1 MGASSLPKPYS
12 PKARP
17 WRQKN
22 RERTVTFSKLLF
34 TAGVLGLAVFVQPS
48 LADTTKDTLVV
59 ATQIDDII
67 TLDPAEVFEF
77 SGGEVIANVYDR
89 IFTYEAEDTA

>member
-1 MGASSLPKPYS
+1 LA
-12 PKARP
+12 A
-17 WRQKN
+17 KN

-34 TAGVLGLAVFVQPS
+34 TAGVLGLAVFVQPAM
-48 LADTTKDTLVV
+48 ADTPKDTLVI
-59 ATQIDDII
+59 AKQIDDII